1 MAAEVNEIQQA
12 SPFIMIT
19 GVPGDENCQFFICGE
34 KDVFLESKTLKDAII
49 DLISFYF
56 VFDLAY
62 PKYLNAILLFFQHY
76 VFRLTDNQVVPM
88 QVIKLVG
95 NLKKF

>member
-1 MAAEVNEIQQA
+1 MATEVNEIPQT
-12 SPFIMIT
+12 SPFITIT
-19 GVPGDENCQFFICGE
+19 GVAGDENCQFFICGE

-49 DLISFYF
+49 DLVAFYF
-56 VFDLAY
+56 VFDVAY

-76 VFRLTDNQVVPM
+76 VFKLTDNQVVPM
-88 QVIKLVG
+88 QVTKLVG

>member
-1 MAAEVNEIQQA
+1 MAAEVNEIPQA
-12 SPFIMIT
+12 SPFIVII

-34 KDVFLESKTLKDAII
+34 KDIFLESKTLKDAII

-56 VFDLAY
+56 VFDVAY
-62 PKYLNAILLFFQHY
+62 PKYVNAILLFFQHY
-76 VFRLTDNQVVPM
+76 VFQLTDTQVVPM
-88 QVIKLVG
+88 QVTKLVG

>member
-1 MAAEVNEIQQA
+1 VAVEVNEIQQT
-12 SPFIMIT
+12 SPFITII

-34 KDVFLESKTLKDAII
+34 KDVLLESKTLKDAII

-56 VFDLAY
+56 TFDVVY

-76 VFRLTDNQVVPM
+76 VFQLTDNQVVPM
-88 QVIKLVG
+88 QVTKLVG